1 MNMKNFIEPQHGTK
15 IAEFKLPWFKQFI
28 YGWINEPVYIIGQ
41 LIFRIGLLILLPL
54 KYGISFVN
62 NPFNPLWLSWTI
74 GIILCIVGCFL
85 AFIQIYDFF
94 HSSDRKT
101 KQLTGKLF
109 SLFAVKEGIEINSEF
124 IPYKVKNTY
133 GFSDGVDSFKIEGD
147 FLIVKTNVEDP
158 FIQISRT
165 LNENEIKFKIDSKY
179 IYCKDELLSY
189 LNNQIDKSE
198 AIFEEKKKKK
208 KKKGIDIVGY
218 YD

>member
-1 MNMKNFIEPQHGTK
+1 MKNFIEPINGTK
-15 IAEFKLPWFKQFI
+15 IAEFKLSWFKQYI
-28 YGWINEPVYIIGQ
+28 YGWINEPVYIISQ
-41 LIFRIGLLILLPL
+41 IIFRIGLLILFPL
-54 KYGISFVN
+54 LYGIKFVN
-62 NPFNPLWLSWTI
+62 IPFNPLWLSWTI
-74 GIILCIVGCFL
+74 GITLCLIAGAL
-85 AFIQIYDFF
+85 AFFQIWYGWVSRDN
-94 HSSDRKT
+94 RKT

-109 SLFAVKEGIEINSEF
+109 SLFVVKEGIEINSEF

-133 GFSDGVDSFKIEGD
+133 GFSYGVDSFKLEGD
-147 FLIVKTNVEDP
+147 FLIVKTNVVDP

-198 AIFEEKKKKK
+198 AILEEKKKKK
-208 KKKGIDIVGY
+208 KNKGIDIVGD

>member
-1 MNMKNFIEPQHGTK
+1 MKKFIEPQHGTK
-15 IAEFKLPWFKQFI
+15 IAEFKLNWFKQFI
-28 YGWINEPVYIIGQ
+28 YSWIYETLYFIAQIF
-41 LIFRIGLLILLPL
+41 FRIGLLIILPINF
-54 KYGISFVN
+54 GIEFMN
-62 NPFNPLWLSWTI
+62 DPFNPLWLSWTI
-74 GIILCIVGCFL
+74 GIILCLIGSFFVY
-85 AFIQIYDFF
+85 IQIRISYETAF
-94 HSSDRKT
+94 DRKT

-158 FIQISRT
+158 FIQIYRT

-198 AIFEEKKKKK
+198 AVFEEKKK
-208 KKKGIDIVGY
+208 KKKGIDIVDDY
-218 YD
+218 V

>member
-1 MNMKNFIEPQHGTK
+1 MKNFIEPQHGTK
-15 IAEFKLPWFKQFI
+15 IAEFKLSWFKQFI
-28 YGWINEPVYIIGQ
+28 YGWINEPVYIIAQ
-41 LIFRIGLLILLPL
+41 IIFRIGLLILFPL
-54 KYGISFVN
+54 KYGIKFMN
-62 NPFNPLWLSWTI
+62 IPFNPLWLSWTI
-74 GIILCIVGCFL
+74 GIILCLIAVAL
-85 AFIQIYDFF
+85 AFFQIWYGWVSRD
-94 HSSDRKT
+94 DRKT

-109 SLFAVKEGIEINSEF
+109 SLFVVKEGIEINSEF

-133 GFSDGVDSFKIEGD
+133 GFSDGVDSFKLEGD

-189 LNNQIDKSE
+189 LNNQIEKSE

-208 KKKGIDIVGY
+208 KKKGIDIVGD

>member
-1 MNMKNFIEPQHGTK
+1 MKTFIEPQQGTK
-15 IAEFKLPWFKQFI
+15 IAEFKLSWFKQFI
-28 YGWINEPVYIIGQ
+28 YSWINEPLFITAQI
-41 LIFRIGLLILLPL
+41 IFRIGLLILLPL
-54 KYGISFVN
+54 KYGISFIN
-62 NPFNPLWLSWTI
+62 DPFNPLWLSWTI
-74 GIILCIVGCFL
+74 GITLCLIAGAL
-85 AFIQIYDFF
+85 AFFQIWYVLETQD
-94 HSSDRKT
+94 DRKT

-109 SLFAVKEGIEINSEF
+109 SLFVVKEGIEINSEF

-158 FIQISRT
+158 FIQIGRA

-179 IYCKDELLSY
+179 IYYKDELLSY

-208 KKKGIDIVGY
+208 KKKGVDIVGD